1 MANQVLRNVMKDL
14 ESVKF
19 LTLMADETTDISSR
33 KQLVICLRYIDD
45 QFVPHEIFVGV
56 YTVDDIKADTIISA
70 ITDTL
75 TRFNIPFNKLRVQ
88 CSDMVAS
95 MAGSKNGVAAKQI
108 LEKEGRAVYTHC
120 YGHAEL
126 GML

>member
-45 QFVPHEIFVGV
+45 QSVPHEIFVGF
-56 YTVDDIKADTIISA
+56 YTVDDIKADVIISA

-75 TRFNIPFNKLRVQ
+75 TRFNIPFNKYGFSVLIWLPQ
-88 CSDMVAS
+88 WQ
-95 MAGSKNGVAAKQI
+95 GQKIELLQSKF
-108 LEKEGRAVYTHC
+108 
-120 YGHAEL
+120 
-126 GML
+126 

>member
-45 QFVPHEIFVGV
+45 QFVPHEIFVGF

-75 TRFNIPFNKLRVQ
+75 SRFNIPFNKYGFSVLIWLPQWQGQKWSCCKANFR
-88 CSDMVAS
+88 
-95 MAGSKNGVAAKQI
+95 
-108 LEKEGRAVYTHC
+108 ERGRSCLYTLLWSC
-120 YGHAEL
+120 
-126 GML
+126 

>member
-45 QFVPHEIFVGV
+45 QFVPHEIFVGF

-95 MAGSKNGVAAKQI
+95 MAGSKM
-108 LEKEGRAVYTHC
+108 
-120 YGHAEL
+120 EL
-126 GML
+126 LQSKF